1 MIRQNTMTKEEIKA
15 ALLEH
20 GVSSF
25 KKQAGFIPQKL
36 QEKWPVRS
44 NVKDNG
50 MYFTVAAIRVSIQT
64 QFQFVMPYQHEFTIV
79 VEGVYCHVTVN
90 EHNIRLG
97 EGDIPF

>member
-1 MIRQNTMTKEEIKA
+1 MTKEEIKA
-15 ALLEH
+15 ALLEC
-20 GVSSF
+20 GVASF

-64 QFQFVMPYQHEFTIV
+64 MPYQHEFTIV

>member
-1 MIRQNTMTKEEIKA
+1 MIKQNTMTKEEIAA

-36 QEKWPVRS
+36 QGQWPVGS

-50 MYFTVAAIRVSIQT
+50 MFFTVAKIREAMRTARVGR
-64 QFQFVMPYQHEFTIV
+64 TITVV
-79 VEGVYCHVTVN
+79 VEGIYCHVTVN
-90 EHNIRLG
+90 EHNIRL
-97 EGDIPF
+97 EESDIPF